1 MHQPRSSEHHLTA
14 VQCCRTALH
23 LAARAGQA
31 GAVRVLV
38 AEMQDPER
46 GVYVNQGDAQG
57 ITALFLALQKGLLQG
72 SCIT

>member
-1 MHQPRSSEHHLTA
+1 M
-14 VQCCRTALH
+14 
-23 LAARAGQA
+23 
-31 GAVRVLV
+31 LV